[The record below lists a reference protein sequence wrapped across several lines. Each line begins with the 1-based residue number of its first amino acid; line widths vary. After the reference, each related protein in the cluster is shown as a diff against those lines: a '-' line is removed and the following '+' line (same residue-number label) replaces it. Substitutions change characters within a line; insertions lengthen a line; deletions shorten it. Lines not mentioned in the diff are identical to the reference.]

1 MSSNQKIL
9 NVDLGDK
16 SYPIYIGSNLLSNK
30 SYLENHI
37 SGQQVMVVTNS
48 TVAPIYLDTVT
59 KLLDKFQVEVTILP
73 DGEKFKTLETTKI
86 IFDALLNVKFD
97 RSATL
102 IALGGGVIGDIT
114 GFAAAS
120 YQRGINF
127 IQIPT
132 TLLSQVDSSVGG
144 KTGVNHELG
153 KNMIGSFYQ
162 PKAVIIDVDT
172 LETLNDREFSAGM
185 AEVIKYGFLGNI
197 SFLSLLEKNID
208 AIMNRDKDLIIEAV
222 YQSCQDKAKIVAE
235 DEFERGKRALLNLG
249 HTFGHGIENV
259 LGYGTYLH
267 GEAISIGM
275 YMAAK
280 LSELEGHLQFKDLER
295 VKNILIKANLP
306 INIECEVS
314 SENLIKAMSIDKKA
328 IDGNIRLV
336 LLQDLGNSYLS
347 DSYSKDNFHQ
357 VISIFSK

>member
-1 MSSNQKIL
+1 MSAKLKIL

-16 SYPIYIGSNLLSNK
+16 SYPIYIGRDLLSDK
-30 SYLENHI
+30 TYFEKHI

-48 TVAPIYLDTVT
+48 TVAPIYLDKVI
-59 KLLDKFQVEVTILP
+59 KLLDKFNVEATILP
-73 DGEKFKTLETTKI
+73 DGEQYKTLETTKT
-86 IFDALLNVKFD
+86 IFDALLNAKFD

-102 IALGGGVIGDIT
+102 IALGGGVVGDIT

-120 YQRGINF
+120 YQRGINL

-153 KNMIGSFYQ
+153 KNMVGAFHQ
-162 PKAVIIDVDT
+162 PQAVIIDVDT

-185 AEVIKYGFLGNI
+185 AEVIKYGLLGNVD
-197 SFLSLLEKNID
+197 FLLELEKNVE
-208 AIMNRDKDLIIEAV
+208 AIMNRDKNLIIDAV
-222 YQSCQDKAKIVAE
+222 YRSCEDKANIVAE
-235 DEFERGKRALLNLG
+235 DEFEHGKRSLLNFG
-249 HTFGHGIENV
+249 HTFGHGIENI

-280 LSELEGHLQFKDLER
+280 LSELEGNLSVDDVER
-295 VKNILIKANLP
+295 VKNILTKAKLP
-306 INIECEVS
+306 CNIEGEVS

-336 LLQDLGNSYLS
+336 LLRSVGDSFITG
-347 DSYSKDNFHQ
+347 SYSQENFNKVVSNFCH
-357 VISIFSK
+357 

>member
-1 MSSNQKIL
+1 MSAKLKIL

-16 SYPIYIGSNLLSNK
+16 SYPIYIGRDLLSDK
-30 SYLENHI
+30 TCFEKHI

-48 TVAPIYLDTVT
+48 TVAPIYLDKVI
-59 KLLDKFQVEVTILP
+59 KLLDKSNVEVTILP
-73 DGEKFKTLETTKI
+73 DGEQYKTLETANI
-86 IFDALLNVKFD
+86 IFDALLKAKFD

-102 IALGGGVIGDIT
+102 IALGGGVVGDIT

-120 YQRGINF
+120 YQRGVNF

-153 KNMIGSFYQ
+153 KNMVGAFHQ
-162 PKAVIIDVDT
+162 PQAVIIDVDT

-185 AEVIKYGFLGNI
+185 AEVIKYGLLGNVD
-197 SFLSLLEKNID
+197 FLLELEKNVE
-208 AIMNRDKDLIIEAV
+208 AIMNRDKNLIIDAV
-222 YQSCQDKAKIVAE
+222 YRSCEDKANIVAE
-235 DEFERGKRALLNLG
+235 DEFEHGKRSLLNFG
-249 HTFGHGIENV
+249 HTFGHGIENI

-280 LSELEGHLQFKDLER
+280 LSELEGNLSVDDVER
-295 VKNILIKANLP
+295 VKNILTKAKLP
-306 INIECEVS
+306 CNIEGEVS

-336 LLQDLGNSYLS
+336 LLRSVGDSFITG
-347 DSYSKDNFHQ
+347 SYSQENFNKVVSNFCH
-357 VISIFSK
+357 

>member
-1 MSSNQKIL
+1 MSAKLKIL

-16 SYPIYIGSNLLSNK
+16 SYPIYIGRDLLSDK
-30 SYLENHI
+30 TCFEKHI

-48 TVAPIYLDTVT
+48 TVAPIYLDKVI
-59 KLLDKFQVEVTILP
+59 KLLDKCNVEVTILP
-73 DGEKFKTLETTKI
+73 DGEQYKTLETANI
-86 IFDALLNVKFD
+86 IFDALLKAKFD

-102 IALGGGVIGDIT
+102 IALGGGVVGDIT

-120 YQRGINF
+120 YQRGVNF

-153 KNMIGSFYQ
+153 KNMVGAFHQ
-162 PKAVIIDVDT
+162 PQAVIIDVDT

-185 AEVIKYGFLGNI
+185 AEVIKYGLLGNVD
-197 SFLSLLEKNID
+197 FLLELEKNVD
-208 AIMNRDKDLIIEAV
+208 AIMNRDKNLIIDAV
-222 YQSCQDKAKIVAE
+222 YRSCEDKANIVAE
-235 DEFERGKRALLNLG
+235 DEFEHGKRSLLNFG
-249 HTFGHGIENV
+249 HTFGHGIENI

-280 LSELEGHLQFKDLER
+280 LSELEGNLSVDDVER
-295 VKNILIKANLP
+295 VKNILTKAKLP
-306 INIECEVS
+306 CNIEGEVS

-336 LLQDLGNSYLS
+336 LLRSVGDSFITG
-347 DSYSKDNFHQ
+347 SYSQENFNKVVSNFCH
-357 VISIFSK
+357 

>member
-1 MSSNQKIL
+1 MSAKLKIL

-16 SYPIYIGSNLLSNK
+16 SYPIYIGRDLLSDK
-30 SYLENHI
+30 TCFEKHI

-48 TVAPIYLDTVT
+48 TVAPIYLDKVI
-59 KLLDKFQVEVTILP
+59 KLLDKCNVEVTILP
-73 DGEKFKTLETTKI
+73 DGEQYKTLETTKT
-86 IFDALLNVKFD
+86 IFDALLNAKFD

-102 IALGGGVIGDIT
+102 IALGGGVVGDIT

-120 YQRGINF
+120 YQRGINL

-153 KNMIGSFYQ
+153 KNMVGAFHQ
-162 PKAVIIDVDT
+162 PQAVIIDVDT

-185 AEVIKYGFLGNI
+185 AEVIKYGLLGNVD
-197 SFLSLLEKNID
+197 FLLELEKNVD
-208 AIMNRDKDLIIEAV
+208 AIMNRDKNLIIDAV
-222 YQSCQDKAKIVAE
+222 YRSCEDKANIVAE
-235 DEFERGKRALLNLG
+235 DEFEHGKRSLLNFG
-249 HTFGHGIENV
+249 HTFGHGIENI
-259 LGYGTYLH
+259 LGYGSYLH

-280 LSELEGHLQFKDLER
+280 LSELEGNLSVDDVER
-295 VKNILIKANLP
+295 VKNILTKAKLP
-306 INIECEVS
+306 CNIEGEVS

-336 LLQDLGNSYLS
+336 LLRSVGDSFITG
-347 DSYSKDNFHQ
+347 SYSQENFNKVVSNFCH
-357 VISIFSK
+357 

>member
-1 MSSNQKIL
+1 MSAKLKIL

-16 SYPIYIGSNLLSNK
+16 SYPIYIGRDLLSDK
-30 SYLENHI
+30 TCFEKHI

-48 TVAPIYLDTVT
+48 TVAPIYLDKVI
-59 KLLDKFQVEVTILP
+59 KLLDKCNTEVTILP
-73 DGEKFKTLETTKI
+73 DGEQYKTLETANI
-86 IFDALLNVKFD
+86 IFDALLKAKFD

-102 IALGGGVIGDIT
+102 IALGGGVVGDIT

-120 YQRGINF
+120 YQRGVNF

-153 KNMIGSFYQ
+153 KNMVGAFHQ
-162 PKAVIIDVDT
+162 PQAVIIDVDT

-185 AEVIKYGFLGNI
+185 AEVIKYGLLGNVD
-197 SFLSLLEKNID
+197 FLLELEKNVD
-208 AIMNRDKDLIIEAV
+208 AIMNRDKNLIIDAV
-222 YQSCQDKAKIVAE
+222 YRSCEDKANIVAE
-235 DEFERGKRALLNLG
+235 DEFEHGKRSLLNFG

-280 LSELEGHLQFKDLER
+280 LSELEGNLSVDDVER
-295 VKNILIKANLP
+295 VKNILTKAKLP
-306 INIECEVS
+306 CNIEGEVS

-336 LLQDLGNSYLS
+336 LLRSVGDSFITG
-347 DSYSKDNFHQ
+347 SYSQENFNKVVSNFCH
-357 VISIFSK
+357 